1 MLNTEVEYKSD
12 FRFSNAYTKMKSAS
26 ERSKTK
32 CRSQCQSDG
41 LLQLI
46 QIENIQLG
54 TEYIMFTIHH
64 YTGNLFFYI
73 DMASIRAI
81 YHCFIKRVM
90 VDQILQVRPIFCHSP
105 WLKRLS
111 DLFSK
116 CSGRLYFTILF
127 LLPKIDL
134 KWIMSKIY
142 ITNINKN
149 HIRM

>member
-64 YTGNLFFYI
+64 YTGNLF
-73 DMASIRAI
+73 
-81 YHCFIKRVM
+81 
-90 VDQILQVRPIFCHSP
+90 
-105 WLKRLS
+105 
-111 DLFSK
+111 
-116 CSGRLYFTILF
+116 LYRYGVYPCDIP
-127 LLPKIDL
+127 LLYQTGDG
-134 KWIMSKIY
+134 
-142 ITNINKN
+142 
-149 HIRM
+149 